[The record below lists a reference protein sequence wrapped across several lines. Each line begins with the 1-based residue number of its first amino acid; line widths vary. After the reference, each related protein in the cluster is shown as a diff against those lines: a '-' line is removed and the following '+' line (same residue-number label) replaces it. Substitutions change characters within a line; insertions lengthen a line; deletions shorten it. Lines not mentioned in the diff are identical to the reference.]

1 MRGRASKIKR
11 IHQCKQDGRNRRHA
25 LEVEEEAH
33 APPAK
38 EAPQDAPA
46 LQVGALPGGASL
58 RFAVARTITAPI
70 ITRGGRKTEFG
81 THERTDL
88 VDLWSMRYTT
98 RIFLVGSF

>member
-33 APPAK
+33 APLTK

-46 LQVGALPGGASL
+46 LQVGRNRERRQVAQLAACRRTVSL
-58 RFAVARTITAPI
+58 TDWLILRSTERAARVAHVQRSVRQFA
-70 ITRGGRKTEFG
+70 
-81 THERTDL
+81 
-88 VDLWSMRYTT
+88 
-98 RIFLVGSF
+98 